1 MWFLE
6 MQFSAARIGKTFGL
20 SGLAGA
26 GGDPPQLLIRKFE
39 LLKGE
44 NFSIFLL
51 SRPGKYAIY
60 LFTQYNS

>member
-6 MQFSAARIGKTFGL
+6 MQFSAAPIGKTFGL

>member
-6 MQFSAARIGKTFGL
+6 MQFSAAPIGKTFGL

-39 LLKGE
+39 LL
-44 NFSIFLL
+44 FHFF
-51 SRPGKYAIY
+51 A
-60 LFTQYNS
+60 Q

>member
-6 MQFSAARIGKTFGL
+6 MQFSAAPIGKTFGL

-39 LLKGE
+39 LLKGK
-44 NFSIFLL
+44 NVSIFLL

>member
-6 MQFSAARIGKTFGL
+6 MQFSAAPIGKTFGL

-39 LLKGE
+39 LLKGK
-44 NFSIFLL
+44 NVSIFF
-51 SRPGKYAIY
+51 A
-60 LFTQYNS
+60 Q